1 MVQITDY
8 KTYKR
13 EDGETFNVLVV
24 QGGVEPV
31 KSRKTGRTYLTAKT
45 TRVSCTFD
53 EPTCKSL
60 LGTMLPGSI
69 KKVEVEPYEFTIV
82 ETGEVVER
90 SHRYEY
96 MSEEEAI
103 VKNNV
108 IEMEEVL

>member
-13 EDGETFNVLVV
+13 EDGEAFNVLIV

-53 EPTCKSL
+53 EQTCKSL
-60 LGTMLPGSI
+60 IGTMLPGSI
-69 KKVEVEPYEFTIV
+69 KKIEVEPYEFTIA
-82 ETGEVVER
+82 ETGEVIER

-96 MSEEEAI
+96 ISEEESI
-103 VKNNV
+103 VKDNV
-108 IEMEEVL
+108 IEVEEVF